1 MADHKVNVTVSGKKV
16 VCDPSELHVKR
27 GHTISFGPTPH
38 RGKFKGCLKQRVM
51 AAAQGAAIREEDL
64 RDENLE
70 LCPAPCTP
78 AEWTHENEVRIND
91 DAIFGA
97 HAYIITV
104 DTPEGP
110 IDSDPVVIV
119 EP

>member
-1 MADHKVNVTVSGKKV
+1 MADHKVTVSVVGKKV
-16 VCDPSELHVKR
+16 VCDPGELRAQR

-38 RGKFKGCLKQRVM
+38 RGEFRGRLKQRTM
-51 AAAQGAAIREEDL
+51 IAAQGAAIQEHEL
-64 RDENLE
+64 KDENLE
-70 LCPAPCTP
+70 LGAHPGLVRH
-78 AEWTHENEVRIND
+78 WTHESLVTIHPNAES
-91 DAIFGA
+91 GA
-97 HAYIITV
+97 YAYAITV